1 MRWTLTYREASGK
14 PADGEIV
21 WSRPPDAEV
30 KPFAPIAQGDGGYQ
44 ARHTGYSI
52 HTCLS
57 LRVVPYLM
65 RRKASRPI
73 RITFGPG
80 FP

>member
-1 MRWTLTYREASGK
+1 M
-14 PADGEIV
+14 
-21 WSRPPDAEV
+21 PDATT
-30 KPFAPIAQGDGGYQ
+30 APAASRATKNTRVSHHRYAGTPAFPAQWLYGLY
-44 ARHTGYSI
+44 ALSPECRYSI